1 MRVHPTLIPEQK
13 QLANVDGVL
22 NAIMIKGDAVGEL
35 VLVGPGAGGAATA
48 SAVCADLADIARTAA
63 GSGPALGVPMGQLKS
78 QTMVP
83 ADDIESEWYV
93 RLAASDC
100 AGVMSDVTQVL
111 ANHDVSIES
120 LLQNPPQEDQA
131 TVSIVL
137 LTHVASASVMMA
149 VMQEITAL
157 TEVETDFT
165 LLRVEAFDQ

>member
-1 MRVHPTLIPEQK
+1 
-13 QLANVDGVL
+13 
-22 NAIMIKGDAVGEL
+22 
-35 VLVGPGAGGAATA
+35 
-48 SAVCADLADIARTAA
+48 
-63 GSGPALGVPMGQLKS
+63 MGQLKS